1 MSAARR
7 RRPRTVALIA
17 LIAVSATVL
26 SGCVRGSTLAAEAA
40 AATSVD
46 AASSPCP
53 EALADA
59 QTAVKAATAVDSP
72 WNGPTTGPAAQAGKL
87 VVYVAAAMT
96 NPGVA
101 GVAAGVQQAGQAIG
115 WDVRVLDGQG
125 DQATIQSALGQ
136 AIALNPDGIIIGG
149 FDPKSSQ
156 SQVDQATAAGIP
168 LIGWHA
174 VGDPGPSTDPKL
186 FTNVT
191 ISVDEV
197 SKISAQW
204 IIARSG
210 GDAGVVVFTDN
221 SIPFAAGKAKSIEQD
236 LTACAGVKILD
247 EQNIPIPDAGSRTP
261 QAFSS
266 LASTLGDSWNY
277 SVAINDLYFDNAAT
291 PLRAAGKQGSGAPF
305 NVGAGDGSPAAFQ
318 RIAAKEFQAA
328 TVPEPLTQEGWQI
341 IDEFNRAF
349 AGQPPSGYAPEVHV
363 TDTTNVGTTTAWDP
377 TNGYQDVYRKIWA
390 GTGS

>member
-1 MSAARR
+1 MPAPHLKRLQ
-7 RRPRTVALIA
+7 LIA
-17 LIAVSATVL
+17 LVAISAAVL
-26 SGCVRGSTLAAEAA
+26 SGCVRGSTQNAA
-40 AATSVD
+40 AAD
-46 AASSPCP
+46 AATVDVASSACP
-53 EALADA
+53 QALGDA
-59 QTAVKAATAVDSP
+59 QKAVKAATATDTP
-72 WNGPTTGPAAQAGKL
+72 WNGPTTGPKAQTDKL
-87 VVYVAAAMT
+87 IVYVASTMT

-101 GVAAGVQQAGQAIG
+101 GVAAGVQAAGSAIG
-115 WDVRVLDGQG
+115 WDVRILDGQG

-136 AIALNPDGIIIGG
+136 AIALNPAGIVIGG

-174 VGDPGPSTDPKL
+174 VGEPGPSTDPKL

-191 ISVDEV
+191 IAVDEV

-204 IIARSG
+204 IIAQSG
-210 GDAGVVVFTDN
+210 GTAGVVVFTDN
-221 SIPFAAGKAKSIEQD
+221 SIPFAAGKAKQIEQY
-236 LTACAGVKILD
+236 LGECAGVKILD

-266 LASTLGDSWNY
+266 LASTLGDSWTY
-277 SVAINDLYFDNAAT
+277 SVAINDLYYDNAAT
-291 PLRAAGKQGSGAPF
+291 PLRAAGKQGGGAPF

-341 IDEFNRAF
+341 VDEFNRAF
-349 AGQPPSGYAPEVHV
+349 AGEPASGYAPEVHV
-363 TDTTNVGTTTAWDP
+363 TDTSNVGSTTAWDP
-377 TNGYQDVYRKIWA
+377 TNGYQDVYKKIWA
-390 GTGS
+390 GSSS